1 MYIYVYSVF
10 DSSTTQYLECK
21 IIALPRKYEFKPYA
35 FAFQT
40 DSPYLKLFNYYI
52 NRLRESGALE
62 KIHKAYQPAP
72 QVCPNLTGKALG
84 FKNCISAFL
93 VILVGFGF
101 AIFLLIGEYLLKGIV
116 GKMTKDQSNMKEE
129 DVAQDPP
136 NVWLE

>member
-1 MYIYVYSVF
+1 M
-10 DSSTTQYLECK
+10 
-21 IIALPRKYEFKPYA
+21 
-35 FAFQT
+35 
-40 DSPYLKLFNYYI
+40 KLFNYYI

-116 GKMTKDQSNMKEE
+116 GKMTKDQSDIKEQ
-129 DVAQDPP
+129 DVVQDPP
-136 NVWLE
+136 KIWLDPNGGTNLEQDPISDIEM